1 MRAEFLKRD
10 LQLRPPLRLAL
21 ILIMNATPLAAR
33 GVHFEDISASDFGT
47 PLSAAAPTSIDYLN
61 AQLVAHGFAHG
72 NGLNL
77 TELRGKDQQVVLKC
91 LANMLGQRLV
101 RFIRLQPSSSPLDA
115 FFS

>member
-1 MRAEFLKRD
+1 
-10 LQLRPPLRLAL
+10 
-21 ILIMNATPLAAR
+21 MNATPLAAR
-33 GVHFEDISASDFGT
+33 GVHFEDFSASDFGT

-101 RFIRLQPSSSPLDA
+101 RSLGCTLLAHRLTR
-115 FFS
+115 FFVIHLLK